1 MQIDLETRIGL
12 LPPVEHLIDY
22 PRMFLMIRRSLLAIG
37 VAFLAVCSLMA
48 QGDKSKPILIRG
60 VTIIDCAGDTPRPGM
75 SVLIANGHIQS
86 IRPVSKLKG
95 PVGAVI
101 IDGRGKYLIPGLWNM
116 HVHLGSYP
124 DGRRALTDFL
134 AEGVTGVRDMG
145 SPLDDIVRLRKDTA
159 DSTIIGPELVIAGPI
174 IQGPLP
180 FEMPVFISAK
190 DSSAARQAVDMLQA
204 RGVDFIKVQ
213 DAIPHDIY
221 MAVAEEARKDGLPFV
236 GHIPPTV
243 LAGEASDLGQHSIEH
258 LGGRFWGVLLGS
270 SSHEAELHAEEVQM
284 YQDILSA
291 LDAKKQP
298 PVPSMRAAFTRR
310 VVESF
315 DEHKAEALLQ
325 QFKKNDTWQCPTL
338 VVLHTLWAD
347 GTQYSTEDLHW
358 ADKLIAKETALISRM
373 QKDGIGLFAGTDM
386 PATAKNGTIHDEMA
400 ALVDAGLTPLQALE
414 AATSNPARFLERSKD
429 MGSIEKG
436 KVANLVL
443 LDANPLQ
450 DIRNTRLI
458 SAVILR
464 GQLVSREPSD
474 TAAPGKR

>member
-1 MQIDLETRIGL
+1 
-12 LPPVEHLIDY
+12 
-22 PRMFLMIRRSLLAIG
+22 MIRRFLFAIG
-37 VAFLAVCSLMA
+37 IASLTACSLMA
-48 QGDKSKPILIRG
+48 QGDKPKPVLIRG
-60 VTIIDCAGDTPRPGM
+60 VTIIDCAGGTPQPGM
-75 SVLIANGHIQS
+75 SVLIADGRIQS
-86 IRPVSKLKG
+86 IRRVSKLKE

-116 HVHLGSYP
+116 HVHLGSYA
-124 DGRRALTDFL
+124 DGSRALTDFL

-180 FEMPVFISAK
+180 FQMPVFISAN
-190 DSSAARQAVDMLQA
+190 DPLAARQAVDMLHA

-221 MAVAEEARKDGLPFV
+221 MAVAQEARKDGLPFV

-243 LAGEASDLGQHSIEH
+243 LPGEASDLGQHSIEH

-270 SSHEAELHAEEVQM
+270 SSLEAELHAEEVQM
-284 YQDILSA
+284 YQDILLA
-291 LDAKKQP
+291 LDTKKQP
-298 PVPSMRAAFTRR
+298 PVPSMKAAFTQR

-325 QFKKNDTWQCPTL
+325 QFKRNDTWQCPTL
-338 VVLHTLWAD
+338 VVLHTLWDD

-358 ADKLIAKETALISRM
+358 ADQLIAKETTLIPMM
-373 QKDGIGLFAGTDM
+373 QKDGIGLLAGTDM
-386 PATAKNGTIHDEMA
+386 PANAKNGTIHDEMA
-400 ALVDAGLTPLQALE
+400 ALVAAGLTPLQALE
-414 AATSNPARFLERSKD
+414 AATINPARFLGRSKD
-429 MGSIEKG
+429 IGSVAKG

-450 DIRNTRLI
+450 NIRNTRLI

-464 GQLVSREPSD
+464 GQVVSREPSD
-474 TAAPGKR
+474 AAAPGK

>member
-1 MQIDLETRIGL
+1 
-12 LPPVEHLIDY
+12 
-22 PRMFLMIRRSLLAIG
+22 
-37 VAFLAVCSLMA
+37 MA
-48 QGDKSKPILIRG
+48 QVDKPKPVLIRG
-60 VTIIDCAGDTPRPGM
+60 VTIIDCAGGTPRPGM
-75 SVLIANGHIQS
+75 SVLIADGRIQS
-86 IRPVSKLKG
+86 IRRVSKLKG

-116 HVHLGSYP
+116 HVHLGSYA
-124 DGRRALTDFL
+124 DGSRALTDFL
-134 AEGVTGVRDMG
+134 VEGVTGVRDMG

-180 FEMPVFISAK
+180 FQMPVFISAN
-190 DSSAARQAVDMLQA
+190 DPLAARQAVDMLHA

-221 MAVAEEARKDGLPFV
+221 MAVAQEARKDGLPFV

-243 LAGEASDLGQHSIEH
+243 LPGEASDLGQHSIEH

-270 SSHEAELHAEEVQM
+270 SSLEAELHAEEAQM
-284 YQDILSA
+284 YQDILLA
-291 LDAKKQP
+291 LDTKKQP
-298 PVPSMRAAFTRR
+298 PVPSMRAAFTQR

-325 QFKKNDTWQCPTL
+325 QFKRNDTWQCPTL
-338 VVLHTLWAD
+338 VALHTLWAD

-358 ADKLIAKETALISRM
+358 ADRLIAKETTLIPMM
-373 QKDGIGLFAGTDM
+373 QKDGIGLLAGTDM
-386 PATAKNGTIHDEMA
+386 PANAKNGTIHDEMA
-400 ALVDAGLTPLQALE
+400 ALVAAGLTPLQALE
-414 AATSNPARFLERSKD
+414 AATSNPARFLGRSKD
-429 MGSIEKG
+429 IGSVAQG

-464 GQLVSREPSD
+464 GQVVSHEPSD
-474 TAAPGKR
+474 AAALGK

>member
-1 MQIDLETRIGL
+1 
-12 LPPVEHLIDY
+12 
-22 PRMFLMIRRSLLAIG
+22 
-37 VAFLAVCSLMA
+37 MA
-48 QGDKSKPILIRG
+48 QGNKPKPVLIRG
-60 VTIIDCAGDTPRPGM
+60 VTIIDCAGGTPRPGM
-75 SVLIANGHIQS
+75 SLLIADGRIQS
-86 IRPVSKLKG
+86 IRRLSKLKG

-116 HVHLGSYP
+116 HVHLGSYA
-124 DGRRALTDFL
+124 DGSRALSDFL

-180 FEMPVFISAK
+180 FQMPVFISVN
-190 DSSAARQAVDMLQA
+190 DPLAARQAVDMLHA

-221 MAVAEEARKDGLPFV
+221 MAVAQEARKDGIPFV

-243 LAGEASDLGQHSIEH
+243 LPGEASDLGQHSIEH

-270 SSHEAELHAEEVQM
+270 SSLEAELHTEEAQM
-284 YQDILSA
+284 YQDILLA
-291 LDAKKQP
+291 LDTKKQP
-298 PVPSMRAAFTRR
+298 PVPSMRAAFTQR

-325 QFKKNDTWQCPTL
+325 QFKRNDTWQCPTL
-338 VVLHTLWAD
+338 VVLHALWAD

-358 ADKLIAKETALISRM
+358 ADQLIAKETTLISMM
-373 QKDGIGLFAGTDM
+373 QKDGIGLLAGTDM
-386 PATAKNGTIHDEMA
+386 PANAKNGTIHDEMA
-400 ALVDAGLTPLQALE
+400 ALVAAGLTPLQALE
-414 AATSNPARFLERSKD
+414 AATSNPARFLGRSKD
-429 MGSIEKG
+429 IGSVAKG

-450 DIRNTRLI
+450 EIRNTRLI

-464 GQLVSREPSD
+464 GQVVSREPSD
-474 TAAPGKR
+474 AAAPGK